1 MSINTK
7 QPPTMLENMAYWLN
21 DSANAEIRS
30 KTQIISPVPIINQP
44 ALRRDKVIFFKNVS
58 CIRTIL

>member
-1 MSINTK
+1 MSSSAK
-7 QPPTMLENMAYWLN
+7 QPPTMLEKVAYWLN
-21 DSANAEIRS
+21 DSAKVDIRS

-58 CIRTIL
+58 CIQTIL